1 MASVVSVNISGLK
14 GVCKEAVN
22 EVKLIKDFGIEGD
35 AHAGNWHRQLSL
47 LAQESVDKLTAL
59 GAGELKSGIF
69 AENIRTEGLVLHTL
83 PIGTNLRIGECVVE
97 VTQIGKECHAHCEV
111 YKRVGMCI
119 MPLEG
124 IFVKVLEGGIV
135 RPKDEITHLKS

>member
-1 MASVVSVNISGLK
+1 MASVLSVNISSTK

-22 EVKLIKDFGIEGD
+22 EAKLIKNFGLEGD
-35 AHAGNWHRQLSL
+35 AHSGDWHRQLSL

-59 GAGELKSGIF
+59 GAGELKPGIF

-83 PIGTNLRIGECVVE
+83 PIGTKLKLGECIVE
-97 VTQIGKECHAHCEV
+97 VTQIGKECHKHCEV
-111 YKRVGMCI
+111 YQRVGQCI

-124 IFVKVLEGGIV
+124 IFVKVLEGGVV
-135 RPKDEITHLKS
+135 RPKDSIVLLNG

>member
-14 GVCKEAVN
+14 GVCKEAVD

-59 GAGELKSGIF
+59 GAGEFKSGIF

-83 PIGTNLRIGECVVE
+83 PIGTKLRIGECLVE
-97 VTQIGKECHAHCEV
+97 VTQIGKECHQHCEI
-111 YKRVGMCI
+111 YKKVGQ
-119 MPLEG
+119 
-124 IFVKVLEGGIV
+124 
-135 RPKDEITHLKS
+135 